1 MASEVRPPDYKN
13 DRRPTGLAS
22 SPQRTTAEAGSV
34 EDFLQKLARAV
45 QQFRTYPP
53 TSPLC
58 LNAIDAA
65 QRALSL
71 GQHREQIAFRVA
83 PHELILDDVPYGRGT
98 IVEQELARRLH
109 AASIAEVKMEHTAS
123 TRELSRFCLDLVRC
137 EDRTHGRLNLIEL
150 LTDHG
155 VDRIGL
161 RPAYRPEV
169 LDVGA
174 PAAPVAGMIE
184 HQRQRREELFAAGGP
199 VDHLY
204 PPDKGWVRLDPATP
218 FSTLSLVD
226 LALLCDDPAALATML
241 LRLTDGES
249 LDNVTEADSLAQK
262 FSDLTTLFSALDP
275 RLSRVMLSK
284 LARAVLDLEPDR
296 RQALLRRTI
305 LPGLLDGRV
314 EGGVLRDFP
323 DLDLADSL
331 CLLLDLETAAP
342 EVVTSALARLDL
354 PAERHAAVMPL
365 LESRLQSRKGDQP
378 RDTSV
383 DAHAR
388 KLVHV
393 DAARARSLAEFSAFD
408 LSVDA
413 RTVETLGTIREAVAA
428 TDTLAEQLACLWRLI
443 RLEPNPEQVQR
454 FLNRSVTFLS
464 RMEKDGHWQAVTMW
478 LTSYRDLAS
487 ALAEG
492 RPDVAEV
499 IDAGLAAF
507 CTPERTLR
515 LVQAGEQ
522 GAEGRAIADAAV
534 RALGAALAPPLLAVV
549 QNRNRDREGVRKTA
563 IALLCDHATVMAPAL
578 VAALEQADVETR
590 RVIVRALG
598 FAGRGYEPVLGA
610 ALASPDEQTVRE
622 TLRALARIGTPE
634 AAALVS
640 AEIANGR
647 DWVTGAAEEA
657 LWRFPAAEA
666 HRQVA
671 RLLASREF
679 VLKHAPLATRLLE
692 RAAHAGAAEVRPI
705 AAELASLRF
714 RIWNPA
720 LVRLARKA
728 HALGTS

>member
-1 MASEVRPPDYKN
+1 MASEVRAADYKT
-13 DRRPTGLAS
+13 DRRPTGLAAAS
-22 SPQRTTAEAGSV
+22 QRTTEAGTV
-34 EDFLQKLARAV
+34 DDFLQKLARAV

-58 LNAIDAA
+58 LNAIEAA

-71 GQHREQIAFRVA
+71 LQHRDQVAFRVA
-83 PHELILDDVPYGRGT
+83 PHELIVDEAPSGRGT

-109 AASIAEVKMEHTAS
+109 AASVAEVTFEHSAS
-123 TRELSRFCLDLVRC
+123 ARELSRFCMDLVRC
-137 EDRTHGRLNLIEL
+137 EDRSQGRLNLIEL
-150 LTDHG
+150 LAEHG
-155 VDRIGL
+155 VDRIAL

-174 PAAPVAGMIE
+174 PPAPVAGMIE
-184 HQRQRREELFAAGGP
+184 HQRQRREELFASGGP
-199 VDHLY
+199 VNHLY
-204 PPDKGWVRLDPATP
+204 PPDKGWVRLDPSTP

-226 LALLCDDPAALATML
+226 LALLCDDPPALATML

-249 LDNVTEADSLAQK
+249 LDNLTEADALTQK

-275 RLSRVMLSK
+275 RLARVMLSK

-305 LPGLLDGRV
+305 LPGLLDGRM

-354 PAERHAAVMPL
+354 PAERHAAVLPL
-365 LESRLQSRKGDQP
+365 LERRLHSRSGAQP

-383 DAHAR
+383 EAHAR
-388 KLVHV
+388 KLVRV

-413 RTVETLGTIREAVAA
+413 RTRETLGAIRDGVNA
-428 TDTLAEQLACLWRLI
+428 TDTVTEQLACLWRLI

-454 FLNRSVTFLS
+454 FFERSAALLD
-464 RMEKDGHWQAVTMW
+464 RMEQNRHWQALTMW

-487 ALAEG
+487 SLTET
-492 RPDVAEV
+492 RPDVADA
-499 IDAGLAAF
+499 IAAGLAAF
-507 CTPERTLR
+507 CTPERTVR
-515 LVQAGEQ
+515 LLHVAEQ
-522 GAEGRAIADAAV
+522 GEDGRAIATAAV
-534 RALGAALAPPLLAVV
+534 RALGAALAKPLLTVV
-549 QNRNRDREGVRKTA
+549 QNRSRDRESTRKAA
-563 IALLCDHATVMAPAL
+563 IALLCEHAGLMAPTL
-578 VAALEQADVETR
+578 AAELGAADADTTR
-590 RVIVRALG
+590 AIVRVLG
-598 FAGRGYEPVLGA
+598 FAGPGYEAILAAQLGGG
-610 ALASPDEQTVRE
+610 DEQTVRE
-622 TLRALARIGTPE
+622 TLRGLARIGTSE
-634 AAALVS
+634 AATLVS
-640 AEIANGR
+640 AEIARNRG
-647 DWVTGAAEEA
+647 WVTVAAEET

-671 RLLASREF
+671 RLLARREF
-679 VLKHAPLATRLLE
+679 VVKHPPLAMRLLE
-692 RAAHAGAAEVRPI
+692 RAAHAGAAELKPI

-728 HALGTS
+728 HALGTL